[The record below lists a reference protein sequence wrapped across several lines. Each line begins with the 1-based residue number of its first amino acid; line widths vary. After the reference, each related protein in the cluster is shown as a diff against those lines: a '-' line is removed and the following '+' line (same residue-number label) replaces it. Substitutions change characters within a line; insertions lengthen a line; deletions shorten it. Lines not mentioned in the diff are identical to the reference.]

1 MGAEEVGGWW
11 ESLVWFAVI
20 KDEAGG
26 GVANGGVWERR
37 NQLSRDGYKASF
49 AYRAPVAFMMFLH
62 LICMVGR

>member
-26 GVANGGVWERR
+26 GLANGGVWERR
-37 NQLSRDGYKASF
+37 KQLSRDGIKLPWHPEPQWLS
-49 AYRAPVAFMMFLH
+49 
-62 LICMVGR
+62 

>member
-26 GVANGGVWERR
+26 GLANGGLWERR
-37 NQLSRDGYKASF
+37 KQLSRDGYKAPF
-49 AYRAPVAFMMFLH
+49 ALRATVA
-62 LICMVGR
+62 LIMLLPLMEGR